1 VVTGYAT
8 LRQME
13 RNAFRDRGKPWL
25 KAVAML
31 IGLQLDLVT
40 DPVFV
45 SLIAAVLSA
54 AVGAVVKVL
63 TERVL
68 NRWVP
73 EPRLAKP
80 EPEYIL

>member
-1 VVTGYAT
+1 MVAYASVVLGHDPLVAKLLIAT
-8 LRQME
+8 L
-13 RNAFRDRGKPWL
+13 
-25 KAVAML
+25 
-31 IGLQLDLVT
+31 T
-40 DPVFV
+40 
-45 SLIAAVLSA
+45 A

-63 TERVL
+63 AKRVL

>member
-1 VVTGYAT
+1 
-8 LRQME
+8 ME